1 MDPVNSDN
9 IADSSHK
16 TEKSE
21 TNIEVTV
28 GLSSG
33 DNWSYQTINSFL
45 HLGPNSHE
53 ADCLLL

>member
-1 MDPVNSDN
+1 MDTVNSDN
-9 IADSSHK
+9 IADSSNK

-45 HLGPNSHE
+45 HLSPNSHE
-53 ADCLLL
+53 ADCRLL